1 MVCKKPECLGNYD
14 FDKIVYFARMKFIE
28 GYSTIELLKLAS
40 SQYEKEEIA
49 LVCLLDVDDDKI
61 LDLQLSCKYA
71 DECKSIDCREK
82 LKKMI
87 EEELARTAVA

>member
-14 FDKIVYFARMKFIE
+14 FDKIAYFARMKFIE

-49 LVCLLDVDDDKI
+49 LVCLLDVDDEKI
-61 LDLQLSCKYA
+61 LDLELTCKYVGK
-71 DECKSIDCREK
+71 CISMDCRQK
-82 LKKMI
+82 LKRMI
-87 EEELARTAVA
+87 EEELASTAA

>member
-40 SQYEKEEIA
+40 SQNEKEEIA
-49 LVCLLDVDDDKI
+49 LVCLLDVDDDKVR
-61 LDLQLSCKYA
+61 DLQLTCKYVG
-71 DECKSIDCREK
+71 DCLSINCREK
-82 LKKMI
+82 LKRMI
-87 EEELARTAVA
+87 EEELASTAA